1 MGSSMKPTIFN
12 ERVANALRKW
22 HHTAKKHIKQNQHS
36 TSTPETPMHSMSP
49 VHLLHHYQGELD
61 GIHTTERMSNFN
73 NDGWDMDSPHSP
85 SYDVPRPKNQ
95 RNHEQEE
102 RGDQEPSSTHTHPSR
117 HTFHVQQQIDIHS
130 TDFSFDS
137 R

>member
-61 GIHTTERMSNFN
+61 SIHTTERMSNFN

-85 SYDVPRPKNQ
+85 SYDVPRPKKD
-95 RNHEQEE
+95 RK
-102 RGDQEPSSTHTHPSR
+102 S
-117 HTFHVQQQIDIHS
+117 VV
-130 TDFSFDS
+130 
-137 R
+137 